1 MKKSETGKKDL
12 TNQNVNTELNKENTA
27 EQAAVADEELAN
39 ISGGIAWDLIL
50 RRLKKSKKD

>member
-27 EQAAVADEELAN
+27 EQAAVTNEELEN
-39 ISGGIAWDLIL
+39 ISGGMAWDLIL

>member
-12 TNQNVNTELNKENTA
+12 TNQNVNTELNKDNTA
-27 EQAAVADEELAN
+27 EQAAVTDKELAN

-50 RRLKKSKKD
+50 RRLKKSRKD

>member
-27 EQAAVADEELAN
+27 EQAAVTDEELEN
-39 ISGGIAWDLIL
+39 ISGGVAWDLIL